1 MKQRTRRAI
10 RAWSRDT
17 LFGMLIFAVLTAS
30 AIGLS
35 QGTAPWAFG
44 EAFAADVL
52 ATRAVELSSPPGPA
66 AENAI
71 VAVAQLQPAAAPLA
85 LRRPLDIAAL
95 GLAFSL
101 MVAMNLAFAR
111 HLKRLASIRSGRP
124 GVTRQRRNG

>member
-1 MKQRTRRAI
+1 
-10 RAWSRDT
+10 
-17 LFGMLIFAVLTAS
+17 MLIFTALTAS
-30 AIGLS
+30 VIGLS
-35 QGTAPWAFG
+35 HGPSSWAVG

-52 ATRAVELSSPPGPA
+52 ATRAVEVSSPPGPA

-71 VAVAQLQPAAAPLA
+71 VAVAQLQPAATPLA

-111 HLKRLASIRSGRP
+111 HLKRLASIRSGSQ
-124 GVTRQRRNG
+124 GVHRQRRTG

>member
-1 MKQRTRRAI
+1 
-10 RAWSRDT
+10 
-17 LFGMLIFAVLTAS
+17 MLIFAALTAS

-35 QGTAPWAFG
+35 HGPSSWAFS

-52 ATRAVELSSPPGPA
+52 ATRAVEVSSPPGQA

-71 VAVAQLQPAAAPLA
+71 VAVAQLQPATAPLA

-95 GLAFSL
+95 GLVFSL

-111 HLKRLASIRSGRP
+111 HLKRMASIRSGSR
-124 GVTRQRRNG
+124 GVNRQRGNG